1 MDVASAVTSFELIR
15 LVTLK
20 FVHGIQ
26 CDQKKSP
33 KVYKNCLKMISL
45 KK

>member
-26 CDQKKSP
+26 CDQKNRQKSI
-33 KVYKNCLKMISL
+33 KIA
-45 KK
+45 